1 MKELSSISA
10 VVVSAL
16 CVLST
21 GCAARSSTDTRNG
34 LTYIESRRSY
44 STVLKTRGPA
54 PQDWHNEK
62 TPAGVTEVSYRS
74 GELTLKAW
82 LVMPRNATAEK
93 LPAVVYFHG
102 GFAFGFSELNDCLP
116 FLDAGFA
123 VMTPMLRG
131 ENGNPGSFELF
142 YGEVDD
148 AEAAVR
154 FLAAQPRIDAKRI
167 YTFGHSVG
175 GGISALLSLRP
186 EIPVR
191 KGGSSGGLYSK
202 DVFSGWKKFV
212 PFDLS
217 VEREKN
223 LRLLVGNIAFMQ
235 REHIAYIGRKDS
247 LAAVTA
253 EAESEAKLSGAP
265 LTIRIIEGDHFS
277 SLAGAI
283 LDFIQRIRFE

>member
-1 MKELSSISA
+1 MKKVLSICA
-10 VVVSAL
+10 IVVSAL
-16 CVLST
+16 CVLSI
-21 GCAARSSTDTRNG
+21 GCSARSAKDSRNG

-62 TPAGVTEVSYRS
+62 TPTGVTEVSYRS

-82 LVMPRNATAEK
+82 LVMPQHATAEK

-116 FLDAGFA
+116 FLDSGFA
-123 VMTPMLRG
+123 VMTPTLRG

-154 FLAAQPRIDAKRI
+154 FLAAKPRIDSKRI

-202 DVFSGWKKFV
+202 DGS
-212 PFDLS
+212 S
-217 VEREKN
+217 VEHN
-223 LRLLVGNIAFMQ
+223 
-235 REHIAYIGRKDS
+235 YS
-247 LAAVTA
+247 
-253 EAESEAKLSGAP
+253 
-265 LTIRIIEGDHFS
+265 
-277 SLAGAI
+277 
-283 LDFIQRIRFE
+283 